1 MTLTLTALERE
12 QLLVLSELALA
23 LRSGDG
29 ASVRALMLDLDARAV
44 DRLADR
50 LLAPRPARARRSA

>member
-1 MTLTLTALERE
+1 MIVTLTALERE

-23 LRSGDG
+23 LRTGDG
-29 ASVRALMLDLDARAV
+29 ASVRALMLEVDARAV

-50 LLAPRPARARRSA
+50 LVVAAVPPMEEVA